1 MQNINF
7 HTCIKIENKLWFIT
21 IDGYL
26 MNYDFKLNEVKVI
39 VPQNLK
45 DLHFKQIVDD
55 MIYYKDCIYFVE
67 QDASLLYEYNIENNY
82 CFYYKLPEFAMVN
95 WECFSGIY
103 RIDNYIYFFGKTANK
118 ICCFNTVNKEIS
130 VLKSNKD
137 IVGNNSV
144 KIGQN
149 IYFASENKVI
159 VYNLPEG
166 KYVKEFE
173 INIDIKRIFN
183 YQNEIYILTK
193 QNDIFLYDNSFKTQS
208 IIYSNDTIQTTVCI
222 VVTENKIF
230 VFPSTQG
237 TIKSIN
243 KKNGDIKEIAKPLDM
258 NFYNIEWAKFY
269 KYCDDGNTFWL
280 ANRMSNYTVCVN
292 KKDESIQF
300 IKIKCGT
307 ASQRIPYLKEKELL
321 YNSDLNLEE
330 FLTLY
335 I

>member
-1 MQNINF
+1 M
-7 HTCIKIENKLWFIT
+7 
-21 IDGYL
+21 
-26 MNYDFKLNEVKVI
+26 
-39 VPQNLK
+39 
-45 DLHFKQIVDD
+45 
-55 MIYYKDCIYFVE
+55 
-67 QDASLLYEYNIENNY
+67 
-82 CFYYKLPEFAMVN
+82 
-95 WECFSGIY
+95 
-103 RIDNYIYFFGKTANK
+103 
-118 ICCFNTVNKEIS
+118 
-130 VLKSNKD
+130 LKSNKD
-137 IVGNNSV
+137 IVVNNSV

-243 KKNGDIKEIAKPLDM
+243 KKMEI
-258 NFYNIEWAKFY
+258 
-269 KYCDDGNTFWL
+269 
-280 ANRMSNYTVCVN
+280 
-292 KKDESIQF
+292 
-300 IKIKCGT
+300 
-307 ASQRIPYLKEKELL
+307 
-321 YNSDLNLEE
+321 
-330 FLTLY
+330 
-335 I
+335 